1 MYYFKPRPC
10 AAYANAHGRNFGEI
24 PMKRLHSIILL
35 FLVMISANIYAEQ
48 TPIKTLHHYTL
59 KNGLELFVAENH
71 IVPLATIEIVV
82 RGGAI
87 AHTRENAGLF
97 HLYEHMMFK
106 GNSKY
111 KTSEAM
117 QQAINRLGVSS
128 YNGMTGAEHINYFFT
143 VPSDRVEEGLEFW
156 SYAIRTPLLNKREFE
171 AEKKVVLSEINGDFA
186 DPSYI
191 MGYAIAAATYP
202 DAPWIMQAAG
212 APDVVE
218 NATIAQLK
226 QIKDT
231 YYIPNNSAL
240 FVSGDVDPEKVYKMV
255 NKIYGTW
262 KRGKDPWA
270 QKTARFSRKPFEKP
284 RLMVMPHPQISEAFA
299 GVNVLFRGIDTDFDT
314 DSVYGAAL
322 LHSITSQPHSV
333 FSRAMVHGGF
343 NIPEE
348 NYTGIDYAMRR
359 RTGSW
364 TTYATMLSPDG
375 TLPQRA
381 IDFAA
386 KSVEALY
393 ASIPPETPEG
403 DEIIERILR
412 RTRLEEL
419 YDHETAASV
428 IDLPH
433 GWWIECQTDIC
444 YGFNERF
451 AATTRADMKSFLDE
465 YIKDQPPLIV
475 VIINP
480 EIYKQNKAAFD
491 KAGFEEITAEN
502 AYYFNKVKAKAE

>member
-1 MYYFKPRPC
+1 
-10 AAYANAHGRNFGEI
+10 
-24 PMKRLHSIILL
+24 MKKLHTLIML
-35 FLVMISANIYAEQ
+35 FLMTISATVYAEQ
-48 TPIKTLHHYTL
+48 TPIKTLYHYTL

-117 QQAINRLGVSS
+117 QQAISRLGVSS
-128 YNGMTGAEHINYFFT
+128 YNGTTGAEHINYFFT

-156 SYAIRTPLLNKREFE
+156 NYAIRTPLLNKREFE

-186 DPSYI
+186 EPSY
-191 MGYAIAAATYP
+191 MLAYATAAASYP
-202 DAPWIMQAAG
+202 DAPWAMQAAG
-212 APDVVE
+212 DPNVVE

-231 YYIPNNSAL
+231 YYIPNNAAL
-240 FVSGDVDPEKVYKMV
+240 FVSGDVDPEKIYKMV

-262 KRGKDPWA
+262 KRGKNPWA
-270 QKTARFSRKPFEKP
+270 QDGAQLTRTPFERP
-284 RLMVMPHPQISEAFA
+284 RLLVMPHPQISEAFA
-299 GVNVLFRGIDTDFDT
+299 GVNVLFRSIDTDFDT
-314 DSVYGAAL
+314 DSIYGAAL
-322 LHSITSQPHSV
+322 LHSIVSQPHSV
-333 FSRAMVHGGF
+333 FSRTMVQGGF

-364 TTYATMLSPDG
+364 TNYATMLSPDG
-375 TLPQRA
+375 TLPQKA
-381 IDFAA
+381 LDFAE

-393 ASIPPETPEG
+393 ASIPPETPDG

-412 RTRLEEL
+412 RSRFEEL
-419 YDHETAASV
+419 YDHETAGSV
-428 IDLPH
+428 ISIPH
-433 GWWIECQTDIC
+433 GWWIKCHAEISYD
-444 YGFNERF
+444 FNEKF
-451 AATTRADMKSFLDE
+451 AATTRADMKNFLDK

-475 VIINP
+475 VIVNP
-480 EIYKQNKAAFD
+480 EIYRQNKAAFD

-502 AYYFNKVKAKAE
+502 AYYFNKGKAE